1 MPELPEAMKNR
12 FEKDLGL
19 SIYDSEGITSNRD
32 VTKYFLELVDLGTNA
47 KLAANWVLGNL
58 FSQLNDKDIDILDSP
73 ISPAQLST
81 LINRIED
88 ATISNN
94 AAKKIFEIL
103 WANTGK
109 KVDLIIDD
117 LGLKQISDSNEI
129 DKIVDEVLKNHS
141 TMVEEFKSG
150 KEKAFNALIG
160 QVMKVSKGK
169 ANPAQVSSILKEKI
183 SK

>member
-1 MPELPEAMKNR
+1 MN
-12 FEKDLGL
+12 
-19 SIYDSEGITSNRD
+19 N
-32 VTKYFLELVDLGTNA
+32 
-47 KLAANWVLGNL
+47 
-58 FSQLNDKDIDILDSP
+58 KDIDILDSP
-73 ISPAQLST
+73 ISPSQLSS

-88 ATISNN
+88 GTISNN

-103 WANTGK
+103 WGNTGK
-109 KVDLIIDD
+109 KVDQIIDD

-129 DKIVDEVLKNHS
+129 DGIVDEVLKNNL

-160 QVMKVSKGK
+160 QVMKASKGK
-169 ANPAQVSSILKEKI
+169 ANPAQVSSTLKEKL